1 MPVLG
6 VTGAAVGTLIA
17 RMVEFIIILVYML
30 KFEKKINYKIHMLK
44 FKDKNLLKDIIKY
57 GMPVICNELLW
68 GIGISIHAVILG
80 HLSSSVVAANSICNV
95 IYQMSTSFILGIT
108 TATILLLIKNPLISL
123 YNIEDSTKAI
133 ANNLMYIYAFHILFQ
148 AFTSPIIAGVLRG
161 GGDTKFAAII
171 DVIFLWLLLPV
182 GFVAAFKFNLNP
194 VLVLLLLRFETP
206 IKTFFCL
213 FRLKGEKWIN
223 IITR

>member
-1 MPVLG
+1 
-6 VTGAAVGTLIA
+6 
-17 RMVEFIIILVYML
+17 
-30 KFEKKINYKIHMLK
+30 
-44 FKDKNLLKDIIKY
+44 
-57 GMPVICNELLW
+57 
-68 GIGISIHAVILG
+68 
-80 HLSSSVVAANSICNV
+80 
-95 IYQMSTSFILGIT
+95 
-108 TATILLLIKNPLISL
+108 
-123 YNIEDSTKAI
+123 
-133 ANNLMYIYAFHILFQ
+133 MYIYAFHILFQ

-194 VLVLLLLRFETP
+194 ALVLLLLRFETP

>member
-6 VTGAAVGTLIA
+6 VKGAAVGTLIA

>member
-133 ANNLMYIYAFHILFQ
+133 ANNLMYIYVFHILFQ

>member
-6 VTGAAVGTLIA
+6 VKGAAVGTLIA

-133 ANNLMYIYAFHILFQ
+133 ANNLMYIYVFHILFQ

>member
-6 VTGAAVGTLIA
+6 VKGAAVGTLIA

-108 TATILLLIKNPLISL
+108 VFI
-123 YNIEDSTKAI
+123 
-133 ANNLMYIYAFHILFQ
+133 
-148 AFTSPIIAGVLRG
+148 
-161 GGDTKFAAII
+161 
-171 DVIFLWLLLPV
+171 LPV
-182 GFVAAFKFNLNP
+182 SPSGWVLYFKLSLP
-194 VLVLLLLRFETP
+194 TVSVLSRNS
-206 IKTFFCL
+206 L
-213 FRLKGEKWIN
+213 FSESFSV
-223 IITR
+223 

>member
-1 MPVLG
+1 
-6 VTGAAVGTLIA
+6 
-17 RMVEFIIILVYML
+17 
-30 KFEKKINYKIHMLK
+30 
-44 FKDKNLLKDIIKY
+44 
-57 GMPVICNELLW
+57 MPVICNELLW

-148 AFTSPIIAGVLRG
+148 AFTSPIIASVLRG